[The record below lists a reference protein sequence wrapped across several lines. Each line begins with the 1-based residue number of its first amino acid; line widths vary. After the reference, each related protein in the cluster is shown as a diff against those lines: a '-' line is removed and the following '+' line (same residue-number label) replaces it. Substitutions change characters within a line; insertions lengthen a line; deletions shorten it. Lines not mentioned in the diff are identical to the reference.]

1 MSTKND
7 VAENRRQL
15 IQTIRETDLELVDL
29 KAQKKDIDEELA
41 EHVADYQESKDIAE
55 LKNQIETKKAQLN
68 AKLSQDP
75 DFATMMDQKTGL
87 NQQINDAKEV
97 LSTYVVAWKTLTG
110 EDQVEYDEVM
120 GKEVIVTGRLGKL
133 ERYQTNMFTPA
144 ETRAKMQDPLKGF
157 QDMADKHGATIS
169 IGDGKDEVVVAAPK
183 RGRGRPKK
191 NAGAH

>member
-1 MSTKND
+1 MSKAD
-7 VAENRRQL
+7 IAENRRQL
-15 IQTIRETDLELVDL
+15 IETIRETDLELIDHKAALKELNKDL
-29 KAQKKDIDEELA
+29 T
-41 EHVADYQESKDIAE
+41 EHVADYQESKDIAD

-87 NQQINDAKEV
+87 NQQIADAKEV
-97 LSTYVVAWKTLTG
+97 LSTYVVAWKNLTG

-133 ERYQTNMFTPA
+133 ERYQTSLLTPA
-144 ETRAKMQDPLKGF
+144 ETRAKMADPLKGF
-157 QDMADKHGATIS
+157 QELADKHDVTVS
-169 IGDGKDEVVVAAPK
+169 IGTGDEEVEVAAPK

-191 NAGAH
+191 EA

>member
-1 MSTKND
+1 MSVSKE
-7 VAENRRQL
+7 VQENRRQL
-15 IQTIRETDLELVDL
+15 IDTIRETDLELIDL
-29 KAQKKDIDEELA
+29 KEAKKELEKDLS
-41 EHVADYQESKDIAE
+41 EHVAGYQESKDIAD

-75 DFATMMDQKTGL
+75 DFSEMMNQKAGF
-87 NQQINDAKEV
+87 NQQIADAKEV

-133 ERYQTNMFTPA
+133 ERYQTSILTPP
-144 ETRAKMQDPLKGF
+144 ETLAKMQDPLKGF

-169 IGDGKDEVVVAAPK
+169 IGDGESEVVIASPKK
-183 RGRGRPKK
+183 RGRPAKSV
-191 NAGAH
+191 

>member
-1 MSTKND
+1 MPSKND

-15 IQTIRETDLELVDL
+15 IQTIRETDLELIDL
-29 KAQKKDIDEELA
+29 KSALKDVSEEIT
-41 EHVADYQESKDIAE
+41 EHVAGYQESKDIAE

-75 DFATMMDQKTGL
+75 DFVAYMDQKSGL
-87 NQQINDAKEV
+87 NQQIGDAKEV

-133 ERYQTNMFTPA
+133 ERYQTSILTPPEA
-144 ETRAKMQDPLKGF
+144 LAKMQNPLQGM

-169 IGDGKDEVVVAAPK
+169 IGDGKEEVVVAAPK

-191 NAGAH
+191 VAE